1 LLSYVNY
8 NLTKEKRK
16 MKEVEENLV
25 NMANEC
31 GLPTAIE
38 GILCKVEYYENK
50 MLDEGLMCHID
61 ACNEICGE

>member
-1 LLSYVNY
+1 
-8 NLTKEKRK
+8 